1 MVAEAPPLVVE
12 QDGAVVR
19 ATLNRPDK
27 LNALTPAI
35 FDGLF
40 AAVREFAR
48 RHDQRVF
55 LIRAT
60 GRYFCAG
67 VDLTGGDPGPTEGG
81 TAAVREWYRNHMGPG
96 MHALYDEM
104 ERIEKPFVVA
114 HHGPCVGGGLEM
126 SLACDFRLAAKS
138 ARYHFPEARLG
149 AIPAAGGISRFTK
162 LVGPQWAKW
171 ILMADQPID
180 ADRALMI
187 GLVQDVYEDAE
198 FEARVASFCTT
209 LAAKPPEMVAM
220 TKLAINLMA
229 DAPAEQARGIERL
242 GQSILHVGDEMQG
255 MVEAMR
261 KRLSDPS

>member
-1 MVAEAPPLVVE
+1 MTDDAPSLLID
-12 QDGAVVR
+12 QSGAVVR
-19 ATLNRPDK
+19 ATLNRPAK
-27 LNALTPAI
+27 LNALDTDI
-35 FDGLF
+35 FEGLLD
-40 AAVREFAR
+40 AARTFAR
-48 RHDQRVF
+48 RDDQRVF

-67 VDLTGGDPGPTEGG
+67 VDLTRGDTGPSAGG
-81 TAAVREWYRNHMGPG
+81 TSAVREWYRTTMGPG

-138 ARYHFPEARLG
+138 ARYVFPEAKLG
-149 AIPAAGGISRFTK
+149 AIPAGGGISRLTR
-162 LVGPQWAKW
+162 LLGPQWAKW

-187 GLVQDVYEDAE
+187 GLVQDVYEDAV
-198 FEARVASFCTT
+198 FEARVAAFCAE
-209 LAAKPPEMVAM
+209 LATKPPEMMAM
-220 TKLAINLMA
+220 AKLTINLMA

-242 GQSILHVGDEMQG
+242 GQSILHVGDEMKTMFG
-255 MVEAMR
+255 AMR